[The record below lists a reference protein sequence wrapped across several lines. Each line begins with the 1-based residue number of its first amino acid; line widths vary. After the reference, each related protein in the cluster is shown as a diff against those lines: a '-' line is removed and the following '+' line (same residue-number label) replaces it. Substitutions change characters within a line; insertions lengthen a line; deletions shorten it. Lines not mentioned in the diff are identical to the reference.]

1 MLLFRASE
9 IFPGDVLGSKVVA
22 EVERLAGVED
32 TVMTEEVC
40 VWTEEFVVVRTGVVP
55 EVDVKLTVVS
65 EKDQNTSVHLGPFE
79 ETHTHTYLSS
89 LS

>member
-1 MLLFRASE
+1 MGNVTGLVLLYRESE
-9 IFPGDVLGSKVVA
+9 IFPGDMLGSKVIA

-40 VWTEEFVVVRTGVVP
+40 VWREEFVVPRMGVVP

-65 EKDQNTSVHLGPFE
+65 GKDPNTSVHLGTFA
-79 ETHTHTYLSS
+79 
-89 LS
+89 